1 MTAPATT
8 TAGERRELAR
18 YPLPDGTQRA
28 LVAQRIN
35 GRVAITD
42 TPTTD
47 TGNGRVYLVER
58 HIESQAAMAGLVHA
72 YLQDALQRGE
82 PAVLVPREIAGNRS

>member
-1 MTAPATT
+1 MTASVPAT

-18 YPLPDGTQRA
+18 YPLPDGTHRA

-42 TPTTD
+42 IPTTD
-47 TGNGRVYLVER
+47 DGGRVYLVER
-58 HIESQAAMAGLVHA
+58 HIESQAAMQGLVDA
-72 YLQDALQRGE
+72 YLEDARQRGE
-82 PAVLVPREIAGNRS
+82 PAVLVPREIAQARS